1 MKEEYSTKST
11 DREIIFAKA
20 FVVKAKKI
28 AHVMS
33 ANYNQKKNAYEAAS
47 TSFNKKG
54 SLDINRIHSY
64 RTSDDI
70 FKKQMVVNNGK
81 SHGLV
86 CALDF
91 SISMRTILVPVAMQF
106 LITSLFCKYAKI
118 DFRFFTFTTDTV
130 GAIKTNKPKET
141 FLVNNDRYSR
151 FVDIGNNTMSESELI
166 NNFYHIMTFQKT
178 MGRTDAVYN
187 SSYSQKYLNF
197 IKYKFSTMQGTPLVP
212 ALYQSYLVAKWLQDS
227 GIQNAKILII
237 NDGDNNYL
245 FRDAEPTSIED
256 PYSRRI
262 YKNESK
268 DSNGIIA
275 SINKMARDNN
285 IDVINIFLGNRISE
299 RSFEHIL
306 NDYMSIHG
314 KKLSF
319 TPTLFSDFNKKKI
332 ISIDNLCYYNK
343 VVIVDSEIFPI
354 NVNDHKSLPNTGKSI
369 ITKHASDIK
378 SLSILGKIISDFIVK
393 DFSLQ

>member
-1 MKEEYSTKST
+1 MKEEYSTKAT
-11 DREIIFAKA
+11 DSEKRFARD
-20 FVVKAKKI
+20 FVIKAKKI
-28 AHVMS
+28 AHVMA

-47 TSFNKKG
+47 MSFNKKG

-91 SISMRTILVPVAMQF
+91 SISMREILIPVAMQF
-106 LITSLFCKYAKI
+106 LITSLFCKYTKI
-118 DFRFFTFTTDTV
+118 DFRFFTFTTDEV
-130 GAIKTNKPKET
+130 GSARTNKPKET
-141 FLVNNDRYSR
+141 FLVNNGKYSR

-166 NNFYHIMTFQKT
+166 TSFYHIMTFQKT
-178 MGRTDAVYN
+178 MGRTDAMYN
-187 SSYSQKYLNF
+187 SSYSQPYLNF
-197 IKYKFSTMQGTPLVP
+197 IKHKFSTMQGTPLVP
-212 ALYQSYLVAKWLQDS
+212 ALYQSYLVAKWLQNS
-227 GIQNAKILII
+227 GIQNVKILII

-268 DSNGIIA
+268 DPNGIIS

-299 RSFEHIL
+299 RSFKNIL
-306 NDYMSIHG
+306 DEYISIHG

-319 TPTLFSDFNKKKI
+319 TPTLFADFSKTQI

-343 VVIVDSEIFPI
+343 VVIVNSSIFPI
-354 NVNDHKSLPNTGKSI
+354 NVTGRTLMPNTGKSI
-369 ITKHASDIK
+369 INKHASDIK